1 MKSRIQTVTADGF
14 ETNVA
19 QKMPKIRK
27 LEEPHT
33 LILEQDPQPQ
43 EKRGDPIPVQ
53 TSTDDPTL
61 LPEMSLSEKQ
71 PERKMILESSQKGI
85 ASESSLDVLTLIE
98 DLHGQLLASAQA
110 KKALE
115 TDLASYK
122 KSIQQL
128 SQDNQELR
136 RQWETLSKEDQKL
149 KEIQCESIYLREEHA
164 DALERIKAFQQEVR
178 EMKKVL
184 TKATQEREEALDR
197 IRELESRVEQ
207 SEMMKIKGKLKER
220 EASLFSEENRELQ
233 SKLEE
238 AIARNTDLERKY
250 ETLKKSFGEV
260 RESLTFL
267 RDSCKANYYNLSETA
282 D

>member
-1 MKSRIQTVTADGF
+1 MKPRIQTAAADGF

-33 LILEQDPQPQ
+33 LILEQDSQRQ
-43 EKRGDPIPVQ
+43 EKEGDQTPI
-53 TSTDDPTL
+53 DDQTL
-61 LPEMSLSEKQ
+61 LPETSLSEKQ
-71 PERKMILESSQKGI
+71 AERKAIFESSQKGI
-85 ASESSLDVLTLIE
+85 ASESSLDVLKLIE
-98 DLHGQLLASAQA
+98 DLHGQLLASAQT

-115 TDLASYK
+115 MDLASYK

-136 RQWETLSKEDQKL
+136 RQWEALSKEDQKL
-149 KEIQCESIYLREEHA
+149 KEIQSESIYLQEEHT
-164 DALERIKAFQQEVR
+164 DALERIKEFQQEVR
-178 EMKKVL
+178 EMKKAL
-184 TKATQEREEALDR
+184 TQVTQEREEALDR
-197 IRELESRVEQ
+197 IRELESQVEQ
-207 SEMMKIKGKLKER
+207 SEVMKIKGKLKER

-238 AIARNTDLERKY
+238 AIARNTDLEKKY

-267 RDSCKANYYNLSETA
+267 RDSCKANYYNLSESV